1 MLGNCKKKYKNTIME
16 TDVFFDGLDEPADR
30 PSGAEQEAEKTRLVD
45 DPKKLIIFS
54 EIMSPK
60 FRE

>member
-1 MLGNCKKKYKNTIME
+1 MKKDKNTVME
-16 TDVFFDGLDEPADR
+16 ADGFFDGLDESTDM
-30 PSGAEQEAEKTRLVD
+30 PSGAESEAGKTRLVD

>member
-1 MLGNCKKKYKNTIME
+1 ME
-16 TDVFFDGLDEPADR
+16 TDVFFDGLDEPAGR